1 MSLVYLR
8 LFSVNIFEKKVGF
21 WRGYA
26 IIEESRRYMEE
37 KSPEN
42 RAQQAQQEKPKK
54 RKKSKTNWP
63 ATIGTSLLL
72 TAIVLIICFFLQG
85 ETKVTNND
93 VAVEASKSLACEVEG
108 AQYPFFKYDN
118 ATKKTTKV
126 NAIFNG
132 DKLDTI
138 SLIQELYYN
147 SSDEIVRSEAENHA
161 ALNLKTQGEGLGP
174 DAFGANY
181 AKLSDRLKFS
191 MYAKAEQLKYETV
204 KYFELDWV
212 ESGTYNL
219 PTMEK
224 IYTEKGFDC
233 KTIN

>member
-1 MSLVYLR
+1 
-8 LFSVNIFEKKVGF
+8 
-21 WRGYA
+21 
-26 IIEESRRYMEE
+26 MEE

>member
-1 MSLVYLR
+1 MR
-8 LFSVNIFEKKVGF
+8 ENDA
-21 WRGYA
+21 RG
-26 IIEESRRYMEE
+26 
-37 KSPEN
+37 
-42 RAQQAQQEKPKK
+42 
-54 RKKSKTNWP
+54 RKEGKTNWP

-72 TAIVLIICFFLQG
+72 TAIVLILCFFLQG
-85 ETKVTNND
+85 ETKVTD
-93 VAVEASKSLACEVEG
+93 DGGMVESSKSLACEVEG
-108 AQYPFFKYDN
+108 AQYPFFDYDN
-118 ATKKTTKV
+118 STKKTTKI
-126 NAIFNG
+126 NAVFNG

-138 SLIQELYYN
+138 SLIHELYYN

-161 ALNLKTQGEGLGP
+161 TLNLKTQGEGLGP

-181 AKLSDRLKFS
+181 AKLADRLKFS
-191 MYAKAEQLKYETV
+191 MYAKAEKLKYETV

-233 KTIN
+233 ETINY

>member
-1 MSLVYLR
+1 M
-8 LFSVNIFEKKVGF
+8 
-21 WRGYA
+21 
-26 IIEESRRYMEE
+26 EES
-37 KSPEN
+37 SPVY

-93 VAVEASKSLACEVEG
+93 VAVEASKSLACEAEG
-108 AQYPFFKYDN
+108 VQYPFFKYDN

-147 SSDEIVRSEAENHA
+147 SSDEIVASEAENHA
-161 ALNLKTQGEGLGP
+161 VLNLKTQGEGLGP

-224 IYTEKGFDC
+224 IYTEKGFNC

>member
-1 MSLVYLR
+1 
-8 LFSVNIFEKKVGF
+8 
-21 WRGYA
+21 
-26 IIEESRRYMEE
+26 MEE
-37 KSPEN
+37 NSPVH

-54 RKKSKTNWP
+54 RKKSRTNWP

-85 ETKVTNND
+85 ETKVVNNG
-93 VAVEASKSLACEVEG
+93 ATVESSKSLVCEAEG
-108 AQYPFFKYDN
+108 KQYPFFKYDN
-118 ATKKTTKV
+118 ATKKTTKI
-126 NAIFNG
+126 NATFNG
-132 DKLDTI
+132 EKLDTI

-191 MYAKAEQLKYETV
+191 MYARAEKLTYETV

-224 IYTEKGFDC
+224 IYTEQGFNC
-233 KTIN
+233 SAKNN

>member
-1 MSLVYLR
+1 MR
-8 LFSVNIFEKKVGF
+8 ENDA
-21 WRGYA
+21 RG
-26 IIEESRRYMEE
+26 
-37 KSPEN
+37 
-42 RAQQAQQEKPKK
+42 
-54 RKKSKTNWP
+54 RKEGKTNWP

-72 TAIVLIICFFLQG
+72 TAIVLILCFFLQG
-85 ETKVTNND
+85 ETKVTD
-93 VAVEASKSLACEVEG
+93 DGGTVESSKSLACEVEG
-108 AQYPFFKYDN
+108 AQYPFFDYDN
-118 ATKKTTKV
+118 STKKTTKI
-126 NAIFNG
+126 NAVFNG

-138 SLIQELYYN
+138 SLIHELYYN

-161 ALNLKTQGEGLGP
+161 TLNLKTQGEGLGP

-181 AKLSDRLKFS
+181 AKLADRLKFS
-191 MYAKAEQLKYETV
+191 MYAKAEKLKYETV

-233 KTIN
+233 ETINY

>member
-1 MSLVYLR
+1 MGIVL
-8 LFSVNIFEKKVGF
+8 IFASEWNFTHF
-21 WRGYA
+21 WRVYV

-72 TAIVLIICFFLQG
+72 TAIVLILCFFLQG
-85 ETKVTNND
+85 ETEVTDNGST
-93 VAVEASKSLACEVEG
+93 AEASKSLACEVEG
-108 AQYPFFKYDN
+108 VQYPFFKYDN

-132 DKLDTI
+132 GKLDTI

-147 SSDEIVRSEAENHA
+147 SSDEIVTSEAENHA
-161 ALNLKTQGEGLGP
+161 VLNLKTQGEGLGP

-233 KTIN
+233 KTINY

>member
-1 MSLVYLR
+1 
-8 LFSVNIFEKKVGF
+8 
-21 WRGYA
+21 
-26 IIEESRRYMEE
+26 MEE

-72 TAIVLIICFFLQG
+72 TAIVLILCFFLQG
-85 ETKVTNND
+85 ETKVTD
-93 VAVEASKSLACEVEG
+93 SGTTVEASKSLTCEAEG
-108 AQYPFFKYDN
+108 MQYPFFEYDN
-118 ATKKTTKV
+118 STKKTTKI
-126 NAIFNG
+126 NATFSGN
-132 DKLDTI
+132 KLDTI
-138 SLIQELYYN
+138 SLIQGLYYN
-147 SSDEIVRSEAENHA
+147 NSDEIARSEAENHS

-191 MYAKAEQLKYETV
+191 MYAKAEKLEYETV

-224 IYTEKGFDC
+224 IYTEKGFNC
-233 KTIN
+233 ETINY

>member
-1 MSLVYLR
+1 M
-8 LFSVNIFEKKVGF
+8 KKAVFCCGC
-21 WRGYA
+21 A

-37 KSPEN
+37 DFSEKRRKN
-42 RAQQAQQEKPKK
+42 R
-54 RKKSKTNWP
+54 RGKTNWP
-63 ATIGTSLLL
+63 ATIGTTLLL

-108 AQYPFFKYDN
+108 VQYPFFDYDN
-118 ATKKTTKV
+118 STKKTTKI